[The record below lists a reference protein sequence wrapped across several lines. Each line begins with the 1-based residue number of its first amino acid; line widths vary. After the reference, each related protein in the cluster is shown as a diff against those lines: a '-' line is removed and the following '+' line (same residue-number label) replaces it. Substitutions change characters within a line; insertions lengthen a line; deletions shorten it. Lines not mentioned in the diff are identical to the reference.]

1 MADVSIDAT
10 VSTSTARGMRSV
22 VFTTALIGYWFYI
35 DSDGSFKYS
44 KTTDGGATWGAATS
58 TGTSTLTNIA
68 FDVWYDRWT
77 PGDAGTLIHYWVF
90 DSTNDVVGYWN
101 LQTTND
107 TNSSF
112 VNVFTGASAVAGRG
126 AFVSGTKTRSGYLY
140 CAYDIDAGAEKGL
153 HRSTNAGVSWSASLS
168 STFVG
173 ATIDQ
178 CLLFP
183 ATGSGDD
190 NDMVSLM
197 QIAASDIIKIR
208 NWDSSAATF
217 TDNATTIPMI
227 ENTTDLTGQMG
238 FSGSVRNSDGHIILV
253 ACNDRDTVTADMV
266 VWDITPDLA
275 TAPVHKTDI
284 TANIDDNYNPAVFID
299 QNTNRIYV
307 AYNGKK
313 DGSEV
318 IGTTTKI
325 YYVYSDDSGSTWS
338 AEQPYQEGAAA
349 AAFQV
354 WAPLSGSRFYV
365 GWRVGTTLVG
375 NKVNS
380 VDVTPVPVIPL
391 PSLIT
396 QPMIPARRRQ

>member
-1 MADVSIDAT
+1 
-10 VSTSTARGMRSV
+10 
-22 VFTTALIGYWFYI
+22 
-35 DSDGSFKYS
+35 
-44 KTTDGGATWGAATS
+44 
-58 TGTSTLTNIA
+58 
-68 FDVWYDRWT
+68 
-77 PGDAGTLIHYWVF
+77 
-90 DSTNDVVGYWN
+90 
-101 LQTTND
+101 
-107 TNSSF
+107 
-112 VNVFTGASAVAGRG
+112 
-126 AFVSGTKTRSGYLY
+126 
-140 CAYDIDAGAEKGL
+140 
-153 HRSTNAGVSWSASLS
+153 
-168 STFVG
+168 
-173 ATIDQ
+173 
-178 CLLFP
+178 
-183 ATGSGDD
+183 
-190 NDMVSLM
+190 
-197 QIAASDIIKIR
+197 
-208 NWDSSAATF
+208 
-217 TDNATTIPMI
+217 
-227 ENTTDLTGQMG
+227 
-238 FSGSVRNSDGHIILV
+238 
-253 ACNDRDTVTADMV
+253 MV